1 MRLIHTLLILALC
14 LCLGCSDGTSSDT
27 APLPAYDF
35 TGTWDG
41 SLTGATTAT
50 TFTMNATQTDATIT
64 GFLFNDAGYTF
75 SMSGYASGSAITLDG
90 YDTLDPGY
98 TIHCSGTCDGTYASG
113 TWYDSFGQA
122 GYWEAWIR

>member
-14 LCLGCSDGTSSDT
+14 LCLGCSDGTAS
-27 APLPAYDF
+27 APTPPAYDF

-98 TIHCSGTCDGTYASG
+98 TIHCSGTCEDRKSVV
-113 TWYDSFGQA
+113 
-122 GYWEAWIR
+122 